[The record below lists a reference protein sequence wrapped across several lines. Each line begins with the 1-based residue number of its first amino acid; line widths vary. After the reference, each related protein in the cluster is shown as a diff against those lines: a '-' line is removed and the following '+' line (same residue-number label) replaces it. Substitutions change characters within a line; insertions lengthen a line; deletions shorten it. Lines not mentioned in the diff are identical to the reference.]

1 MVQQQ
6 LGGRVGSRNVSTAG
20 VEAPLV
26 CKWHGKL
33 L

>member
-1 MVQQQ
+1 MH
-6 LGGRVGSRNVSTAG
+6 GAATAGRVGSRNVSTAG